1 MATHVRKAVSAAI
14 AVAVL
19 GTVTGEAAAATSVRT
34 EQASLTRTLQSLDRL
49 AAAVTPQSDPAPAP
63 AATSELDRISDE
75 RDRQLVEDFA
85 EFDEEEEV
93 REAARKALESTDPD
107 AVRTFL
113 ERGEAEARQRAK
125 DKRADVDTGNRRQIE
140 GLRGT
145 GGPFFNAEVERVLKG
160 TAQDRADF
168 LAFGADIA
176 RQRDKATEQNEQQRA
191 AENRKRVEMLAA
203 VGGPEVKRT
212 AQAALATGDDKVI
225 AEFLETGY
233 LVAAQKDADDRE
245 AHEKAQK
252 EALEAAERLRV
263 LAEKAST
270 AAAART
276 KLIATHGDAV
286 RALKTASNAMSAA
299 AAQSREADRMLAAD
313 KAGKRLSDYAPVKAE
328 VARQVGIAEGAAKA
342 TQVAAG
348 QAKVQADVLVGTGL
362 THGVQWSEVASGI
375 AGAADAAAKAAAT
388 ARHAVDATAADAA
401 GLNSKNQAELH
412 AQQAAKWRAN
422 AEEHAKAAARLAEAA
437 AKQARIA
444 ADAAAKSRQARIAAE
459 QAEKEAWEHAR
470 KTRDARIEAERQARI
485 AAEQRAI
492 AERERDLAAAAR
504 ARAERERDIAAAA
517 RARAEAEARTASA
530 RRADAQ
536 AAAAVAAEKRATA
549 QAQEGIAAKA
559 DELARGEETKARTAR
574 DKAVEAERVHNAEAA
589 RARATEA
596 MAAKA
601 AGTEHAETARAAA
614 TEARSAANA
623 AGTAAGTAR
632 GAADQA
638 SAAAVRSRS
647 AAIEAAGAAARARAA
662 AAEATA
668 HAARA
673 NAAAN
678 KAEAAAFAANAAA
691 NRAEAEAALT
701 RAAAQRA
708 NAQAAEATAQEARA
722 GIAAHEASRL
732 AGLAAVHAN
741 QSLQAANRTRDEADG
756 ATREAAMA
764 RLQSTIALQAA
775 ASARTTA
782 AGIADPTNT
791 AIALTA
797 PFTGTDVDADFAA
810 EVAKAAQA
818 MGQDE
823 VTKAETRATEA
834 VKAAEAAEAAAKR
847 ANDQVAPAF
856 KAAAAAARS
865 SADAARSSAAAMKSA
880 AQAAEDGAKARA
892 AAARANQADAQAQAD
907 AKLARS
913 AANRA
918 FADAAAARNAATQAE
933 AEAARARGAA
943 ADAENHAAA
952 ANSAANLAEQ
962 EASVAQGA
970 AAQAEKDAADANKF
984 AESAEK
990 HATSAETAAK
1000 NAGTYAKEA
1009 DEAAK
1014 KAEEYQRELE
1024 RKEREEAAKQDGKG
1038 GGPELTWQEEQA
1050 LEDADMSP
1058 EEYEAARALA
1068 QQSLIDY
1075 LMENGAELLVEL
1087 AAEKIKECWDD
1098 PDIPTCLWAVAESLP
1113 WTKAGVLLTKLP
1125 KIGKAILGIKDF
1137 LDKSA
1142 KAKKL
1147 IGKGQEILEKFRNTP
1162 VVCTLEDNS
1171 FTPQTPVLM
1180 ADGTRL
1186 PIKDVRVGQRVLA
1199 TDPVTGQTAA
1209 RPVADLITGSG
1220 RKDLVRVTVDADG
1233 PAGDAT
1239 GEVTATAGHPFWV
1252 ENRHRWLDA
1261 ADLRAGDMLRT
1272 PEGGERQVLG
1282 TRAWSETLTVHN
1294 LTVEGLHTYYVAAGP
1309 ATVLVHNAK
1318 KKKCNFQ
1325 IDHVGQVDQ
1334 DWVTKGAHLNMKD
1347 GMEVALRPDGK
1358 GGITG
1363 EAIRLSKGTATQ
1375 KQVDAVIDM
1384 IESNPKL
1391 REDMIRVTKAAK
1403 EVFESSAKAMKEGRN
1418 PQWRFSNDRTEELQ
1432 QLIDA
1437 MEKM

>member
-1 MATHVRKAVSAAI
+1 MREGFRRRAGRTRGRAPGLLGRAVSTVLAL
-14 AVAVL
+14 AVL
-19 GTVTGEAAAATSVRT
+19 GGLAGEAGAVTPSGPGGIPRT
-34 EQASLTRTLQSLDRL
+34 AVMAGVPS
-49 AAAVTPQSDPAPAP
+49 AAAVPPPP
-63 AATSELDRISDE
+63 ATSELDRISDE

-93 REAARKALESTDPD
+93 REAARKALESTDPN
-107 AVRTFL
+107 AIREFL

-125 DKRADVDTGNRRQIE
+125 DKRAGVDVANRGRIE
-140 GLRGT
+140 ALRGT

-176 RQRDKATEQNEQQRA
+176 RQRDKATEQNERERA

-225 AEFLETGY
+225 AEFLEKGY
-233 LVAAQKDADDRE
+233 LVAAQKDADDRA
-245 AHEKAQK
+245 AHEKAQQ
-252 EALEAAERLRV
+252 EALEAARKLRE
-263 LAEKAST
+263 LAEKAAV
-270 AAAART
+270 AAEART
-276 KLIATHGDAV
+276 KLIAAHGDAV
-286 RALKTASNAMSAA
+286 KALKTASNAMSSA

-313 KAGKRLSDYAPVKAE
+313 KAGKRLSDYGPVKAE
-328 VARQVGIAEGAAKA
+328 VGRQVGIAEGAAKQA
-342 TQVAAG
+342 QVAALL
-348 QAKVQADVLVGTGL
+348 AKVEAGILTDTGL

-401 GLNSKNQAELH
+401 GLNSKNAAELH
-412 AQQAAKWRAN
+412 AAQAAKWRAN
-422 AEEHAKAAARLAEAA
+422 AEEHAKAAARLADAA

-444 ADAAAKSRQARIAAE
+444 ADAATKARQARIAAE

-559 DELARGEETKARTAR
+559 DDLARGEETKARTAR

-596 MAAKA
+596 LAAKA
-601 AGTEHAETARAAA
+601 KGTEHAETARAAA
-614 TEARSAANA
+614 TEARSAADA
-623 AGTAAGTAR
+623 AGSAAGTAR

-691 NRAEAEAALT
+691 NRAEAEAAAT

-708 NAQAAEATAQEARA
+708 NAKAAEATAQEARA

-741 QSLQAANRTRDEADG
+741 QALQAANRTRDEADG

-764 RLQSTIALQAA
+764 RLQSTIAVQAA
-775 ASARTTA
+775 TSARTTA
-782 AGIADPTNT
+782 AGIADPANT

-810 EVAKAAQA
+810 EVAKAAVALGQA
-818 MGQDE
+818 E
-823 VTKAETRATEA
+823 VTKAEARAAEA
-834 VKAAEAAEAAAKR
+834 VKAAEAAEAAAAR
-847 ANDQVAPAF
+847 AQAQVAPAF

-892 AAARANQADAQAQAD
+892 AAARANEADAQAQAD
-907 AKLARS
+907 AKLARQ

-943 ADAENHAAA
+943 TEAENHAAA

-970 AAQAEKDAADANKF
+970 AAQAEKDAADANTF

-1024 RKEREEAAKQDGKG
+1024 RKARAEAAKGNKDGMG
-1038 GGPELTWQEEQA
+1038 DLS
-1050 LEDADMSP
+1050 DADRKAIEASGMTP
-1058 EEYEAARALA
+1058 AEFEAAKALA
-1068 QQSLIDY
+1068 QQDLLDY
-1075 LMENGAELLVEL
+1075 LRENGGELLVEMF
-1087 AAEKIKECWDD
+1087 AEDIKECWDD
-1098 PDIPTCLWAVAESLP
+1098 PDVGICIWAIVQNLGP
-1113 WTKAGVLLTKLP
+1113 VKALKIASKLP
-1125 KIGKAILGIKDF
+1125 KIAKAIAGIDDF
-1137 LDKSA
+1137 LDKAA

-1147 IGKGQEILEKFRNTP
+1147 VEKGEKAVEEIRRKIPECLANKAKDRKSKASRTSVMRSASDKGKGDDDCPLTTISIYRTP
-1162 VVCTLEDNS
+1162 KMVDKDHELKNGPNGAAHTGGDAAIYFGEHSVASEYVGS
-1171 FTPQTPVLM
+1171 GSGPY
-1180 ADGTRL
+1180 ADGMIRYEMS
-1186 PIKDVRVGQRVLA
+1186 PEFLA
-1199 TDPVTGQTAA
+1199 KF
-1209 RPVADLITGSG
+1209 ADC
-1220 RKDLVRVTVDADG
+1220 A
-1233 PAGDAT
+1233 
-1239 GEVTATAGHPFWV
+1239 
-1252 ENRHRWLDA
+1252 
-1261 ADLRAGDMLRT
+1261 
-1272 PEGGERQVLG
+1272 ER
-1282 TRAWSETLTVHN
+1282 
-1294 LTVEGLHTYYVAAGP
+1294 Y
-1309 ATVLVHNAK
+1309 
-1318 KKKCNFQ
+1318 
-1325 IDHVGQVDQ
+1325 
-1334 DWVTKGAHLNMKD
+1334 DWKG
-1347 GMEVALRPDGK
+1347 PDGK
-1358 GGITG
+1358 PRI
-1363 EAIRLSKGTATQ
+1363 EFVIPVDRLKEFNDLTIKREWQKG
-1375 KQVDAVIDM
+1375 KKD
-1384 IESNPKL
+1384 
-1391 REDMIRVTKAAK
+1391 
-1403 EVFESSAKAMKEGRN
+1403 
-1418 PQWRFSNDRTEELQ
+1418 
-1432 QLIDA
+1432 
-1437 MEKM
+1437 